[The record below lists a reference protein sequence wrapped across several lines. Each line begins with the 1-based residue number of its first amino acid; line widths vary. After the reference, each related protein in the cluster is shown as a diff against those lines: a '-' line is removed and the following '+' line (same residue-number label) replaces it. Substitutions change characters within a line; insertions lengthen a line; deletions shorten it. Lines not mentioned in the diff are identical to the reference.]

1 LIFKPSHCFSSY
13 FYRRHAR
20 QFGTRQSAS
29 ASGGLMTLL
38 AAGMSNNFRV
48 TFADATPVTAT
59 FAGIVTKFEPGAPLN
74 DYQRADCT
82 IKVSGAIT

>member
-1 LIFKPSHCFSSY
+1 
-13 FYRRHAR
+13 
-20 QFGTRQSAS
+20 
-29 ASGGLMTLL
+29 MTLL